1 MQTGLKVLS
10 AFKCIS
16 CLKNASAKN
25 LKRKDM
31 PSRIK
36 IGKTVSLGG
45 KRFKIVKP
53 TAKGKKYKAVPA
65 SGKGRSYHF
74 GAKGYFAKPGTPKGD
89 NYCARSSG
97 IKAGKISPNSFARM
111 LWNCRG
117 KKSLK
122 N

>member
-1 MQTGLKVLS
+1 MQAGLKVLP
-10 AFKCIS
+10 AFNYIS
-16 CLKNASAKN
+16 CRKNANVRS
-25 LKRKDM
+25 LKKRAM

-74 GAKGYFAKPGTPKGD
+74 GAKGYFAKPVSYTHLTLPTI
-89 NYCARSSG
+89 CSV
-97 IKAGKISPNSFARM
+97 
-111 LWNCRG
+111 
-117 KKSLK
+117 
-122 N
+122 